1 MSASHNYYVSI
12 LCEAPIETKT
22 KQQKWWEFV
31 AVGKNL
37 RCFRM
42 VKASKSYCSKHLKQ
56 KLRQEERKLNK
67 RKMIAL
73 EKVSIFR
80 KQKLSKTKIKV
91 AKFAK
96 NSQPTNGYF
105 KQNYNGIGFKLR
117 CYLY

>member
-1 MSASHNYYVSI
+1 M
-12 LCEAPIETKT
+12 
-22 KQQKWWEFV
+22 
-31 AVGKNL
+31 VGICSSRENL

-96 NSQPTNGYF
+96 
-105 KQNYNGIGFKLR
+105 K
-117 CYLY
+117 

>member
-1 MSASHNYYVSI
+1 MFPFYVKRR
-12 LCEAPIETKT
+12 LKR
-22 KQQKWWEFV
+22 KQSNKKWWEFGSSREKF
-31 AVGKNL
+31 ALLSNGES
-37 RCFRM
+37 FE
-42 VKASKSYCSKHLKQ
+42 KSYCSKHLKQ

-73 EKVSIFR
+73 EKGVDLSQAKNYQ
-80 KQKLSKTKIKV
+80 KQKIKSR
-91 AKFAK
+91 KNSRK

>member
-1 MSASHNYYVSI
+1 M
-12 LCEAPIETKT
+12 
-22 KQQKWWEFV
+22 
-31 AVGKNL
+31 VGICSSREKFALLSNGESFEKL
-37 RCFRM
+37 LF
-42 VKASKSYCSKHLKQ
+42 KAFKA

-73 EKVSIFR
+73 EKGVD
-80 KQKLSKTKIKV
+80 LSQAKIIKTKIKV

>member
-1 MSASHNYYVSI
+1 M
-12 LCEAPIETKT
+12 
-22 KQQKWWEFV
+22 
-31 AVGKNL
+31 VGICSSREKFALLSNGES
-37 RCFRM
+37 FE
-42 VKASKSYCSKHLKQ
+42 KSYCSKHLKQ

>member
-1 MSASHNYYVSI
+1 M
-12 LCEAPIETKT
+12 
-22 KQQKWWEFV
+22 
-31 AVGKNL
+31 VGICSSREKFALLSNGES
-37 RCFRM
+37 FE
-42 VKASKSYCSKHLKQ
+42 KSYCSKHLKQ

-73 EKVSIFR
+73 EKGVDLSQAKIIKNKNKSR
-80 KQKLSKTKIKV
+80 KNSR
-91 AKFAK
+91 K